1 MNPTEPHPSDHLH
14 GQAMIRMSVPAHQ
27 LRAWAQGDYPTEA
40 AVEMLIRAHGGR
52 FARTSCPWINHVED
66 SAQMCRVDWDRLHD
80 ESGTF
85 SGGER
90 RFLRIAISLGSPDH
104 PVDLSN
110 NIAGLDR
117 ELLELVLAGVA
128 HAAGS
133 HDWPVLTPR
142 TITPTDGTE
151 PFQVQIPTNHPAGSR
166 HPWPPHPGTP
176 TADPSRAFPRLR
188 RPEDERHGTTR
199 TAEGHDSPRP

>member
-1 MNPTEPHPSDHLH
+1 
-14 GQAMIRMSVPAHQ
+14 MIRMSVPAHQ
-27 LRAWAQGDYPTEA
+27 LRAWAQGDYPTET

-66 SAQMCRVDWDRLHD
+66 SAQMCRVDWDRLHH

-90 RFLRIAISLGSPDH
+90 RLLRIAISLGSPDH

-128 HAAGS
+128 HADGS

-142 TITPTDGTE
+142 TITRPMGPNRSRSRCRPVTS
-151 PFQVQIPTNHPAGSR
+151 PA
-166 HPWPPHPGTP
+166 PGTP
-176 TADPSRAFPRLR
+176 GHPTPAPRRPTRRGPSRGCADPTTNVT
-188 RPEDERHGTTR
+188 GTTR
-199 TAEGHDSPRP
+199 TTEDHDSPQP